1 VSVTTAVELLLF
13 TGYRLSEVLNL
24 RWEQVDFEGSQPP
37 LPNTDRMEASFRPVE
52 QIIRNSRS
60 PGTRGSLPSRTTAR

>member
-1 VSVTTAVELLLF
+1 MSVTTAVELLLF

-37 LPNTDRMEASFRPVE
+37 LPNATPFTEYG
-52 QIIRNSRS
+52 QNGGIIPTGRADHS
-60 PGTRGSLPSRTTAR
+60 

>member
-24 RWEQVDFEGSQPP
+24 RWEQVDFEG
-37 LPNTDRMEASFRPVE
+37 R
-52 QIIRNSRS
+52 I
-60 PGTRGSLPSRTTAR
+60 